1 MSVRIEY
8 ASASRLNVWI
18 DCPFRYFLQYHIALP
33 ELRQDTIHTRKGN
46 AVHET
51 LEHYVKGEKDYEK
64 LLKEYYAETKLWE
77 LDNRSERRGFPHP
90 VEKNCDE
97 CQHAIYSAK
106 GVICSVAKRLVTDF
120 DGCPKPNYEDDLVLV
135 KDTIHKE
142 NSVLNRKIIGAEV
155 EFDKEYSGFKVRGFM
170 DLVTEVDEDTMEVRD
185 YKTGTYTKKTDE
197 AFKDLQMRIYSL
209 VAKDLFPQYKYVLM
223 TLDYLRK
230 QPVTVIF
237 GPEDDEKTRLFLQDV
252 YKKITESKNPPRK
265 KSFKCN
271 WCIGYDECGKIRES
285 FCNDDG
291 EFIMPEPVIR
301 EDGRKKEPRKLPSI

>member
-1 MSVRIEY
+1 MRIEY
-8 ASASRLNVWI
+8 LSASRLNVWI
-18 DCPFRYFLQYHIALP
+18 DCPFRYFLQYHISLP
-33 ELRQDTIHTRKGN
+33 ELREDTIHTLKGN

-51 LEHYVKGEKDYEK
+51 LEKYVKGDKDYEK
-64 LLKEYYAETKLWE
+64 LLKDYYAETKLWE

-90 VEKNCDE
+90 VDKDCEE
-97 CQHAIYSAK
+97 CQYAIYSNT
-106 GVICSVAKRLVTDF
+106 GVICSIAKRNISEF
-120 DGCPKPNYEDDLVLV
+120 DGCPRPNFEDDLNLTKATIS
-135 KDTIHKE
+135 KD

-155 EFDKEYSGFKVRGFM
+155 EFDKEYDGFKVRGYM
-170 DLVTEVDEDTMEVRD
+170 DLVTEVDEETLEVRD

-209 VAKDLFPQYKYVLM
+209 IAKEMFPQYKYVLM

-237 GPEDDEKTRLFLQDV
+237 GPEDDEKTRTFLQDA
-252 YKKITESKNPPRK
+252 YKKITESVNPPRK

-271 WCIGYDECGKIRES
+271 WCVGYDECGKIRES
-285 FCNDDG
+285 FCNEDG

-301 EDGRKKEPRKLPSI
+301 EGGSGRKRAPKQLPTV